1 MTKKPSD
8 TPIGPVSGEWRS
20 ILVFAAIVC
29 VAMVVFA
36 LRSAQN
42 VEFVYGGL

>member
-1 MTKKPSD
+1 MTKKPSES
-8 TPIGPVSGEWRS
+8 PAGPVSGEWRT
-20 ILVFAAIVC
+20 ILVFAAVLC